1 MLCNEGHHCL
11 VCAAHV
17 NLTELRI
24 RRFAVGNRKSVRA
37 FEHLGNMYKEES
49 IGIGMLDLVGE
60 MEGKD
65 MLSADYNLRI
75 EEAK

>member
-17 NLTELRI
+17 NLMELRI

-49 IGIGMLDLVGE
+49 IGYWYVRFGGRDGRQGNV
-60 MEGKD
+60 KC
-65 MLSADYNLRI
+65 
-75 EEAK
+75 